1 VLVVPPDEG
10 DDDMTMCVCGH
21 ALSQHPDR
29 GACDYDGHACTCKGY
44 AKTLTRNLF
53 LPEEKIHNGAR
64 YQPLS
69 LVQLAKIADRALAG
83 HDMDADAIMS
93 GLEKIDGVWCQYVGP
108 AS

>member
-1 VLVVPPDEG
+1 
-10 DDDMTMCVCGH
+10 MTMCVCGH

-44 AKTLTRNLF
+44 TKTLTRNLL
-53 LPEEKIHNGAR
+53 LPEEKVHNGDR
-64 YQPLS
+64 WQPLS

-83 HDMDADAIMS
+83 EDTRDLLHGI
-93 GLEKIDGVWCQYVGP
+93 EKIDGVWCVYAGP